1 MRLVPLSHVKED
13 DILGKTIYD
22 SQGRVLLSRGVLLKC
37 TLVKKLKELGYNWVY
52 IDDNLF
58 TTEIEDIIKPQIRQ
72 KAVSTLGKM
81 MSDMVELSEENV
93 NVRAEKLLQKRV
105 YKGAEELRR
114 VSEEIVNE
122 LIAQKDIMVN
132 LVDIKSSDNFTYPH
146 SVNVAILS
154 LILGI
159 SLGLNRYELNDLA
172 LGALL
177 HDIGVIFLPKGIS
190 KMRKVADDKELSQY
204 KLHTNMGYVHI
215 GKIKSLKPV
224 IKIIALQH
232 HEQINGEGYP
242 LGLTDKEINKFAKIV
257 AIADSYDIITS
268 SVNGEI
274 PVPPHEALEYMM
286 GDGGQR
292 FDPFL
297 VNEFI
302 KKIVPYP
309 VGTIVKLS
317 NNEVGIVNAV
327 NNDFPWRPKVIVL
340 KDGKPDYTIDLIHVN
355 NITIKEMLYSF

>member
-1 MRLVPLSHVKED
+1 LRLVPLSHVKED
-13 DILGKTIYD
+13 NILGKTIYD

-37 TLVKKLKELGYNWVY
+37 ALVKKLKELGYNSVY
-52 IDDNLF
+52 IDDHLC

-72 KAVSTLGKM
+72 KAISTLGKM
-81 MSDMVELSEENV
+81 ISDMAGLSEEKV
-93 NVRAEKLLQKRV
+93 NVKTEKLLQKRV
-105 YKGAEELRR
+105 YKSAEDLRK

-122 LIAQKDIMVN
+122 LMARKDIMVN

-159 SLGLNRYELNDLA
+159 SLGLNRFELNDLA

-177 HDIGVIFLPKGIS
+177 HDIGVIFLPKEVS
-190 KMRKVADDKELSQY
+190 KRRKAADGKELTQY
-204 KLHTNMGYVHI
+204 RLHTNKGYVHI
-215 GKIKSLKPV
+215 GRIKSLKPI

-242 LGLTDKEINKFAKIV
+242 LGLRDKEINKLAKIV

-268 SVNGEI
+268 SVNGEV

-292 FDPFL
+292 FDPVL

-317 NNEVGIVNAV
+317 NNEVGIVSAV
-327 NNDFPWRPKVIVL
+327 NNDFPWRPRVTVL
-340 KDGKPDYTIDLIHVN
+340 KDGKQDYTIDLIHVS
-355 NITIKEMLYSF
+355 NITIKGILYSF